1 MVRQSI
7 VEPSHQ
13 DYVLARTTLIER
25 ISDGELSIGE
35 ALRGMREVLGMTQS
49 EYGLK
54 VAKVSRK
61 VLSQIENNK
70 GDPKLSTL
78 NACCKAFG
86 LKVGFIIGR

>member
-1 MVRQSI
+1 
-7 VEPSHQ
+7 
-13 DYVLARTTLIER
+13 
-25 ISDGELSIGE
+25 
-35 ALRGMREVLGMTQS
+35 MREVLGMTQS
-49 EYGLK
+49 EDGLK